1 MGEGAED
8 VPTSEDYDIC
18 IQTYQE
24 FDKDILGNYI
34 NSNFNYNY
42 NLSTEATRY
51 YEGGKC
57 SNLSEFSYT
66 INNEYFHERP
76 IKELI
81 ASLFF
86 GEDENTF
93 SVFLDGSIDSEVSWM
108 IEKHQKRSL
117 IKRLRNDRDRLDPD
131 NETLTPAVKRVTDE
145 IDYFLKIITDI
156 NKEGNIE
163 KFSEFIVKPDNLDN
177 YGKS

>member
-1 MGEGAED
+1 MKFLKGKYYIGTTYFNLTGATGKENLSMGEGAED

-117 IKRLRNDRDRLDPD
+117 IKRRMIRSFGPRQ
-131 NETLTPAVKRVTDE
+131 
-145 IDYFLKIITDI
+145 
-156 NKEGNIE
+156 
-163 KFSEFIVKPDNLDN
+163 
-177 YGKS
+177 